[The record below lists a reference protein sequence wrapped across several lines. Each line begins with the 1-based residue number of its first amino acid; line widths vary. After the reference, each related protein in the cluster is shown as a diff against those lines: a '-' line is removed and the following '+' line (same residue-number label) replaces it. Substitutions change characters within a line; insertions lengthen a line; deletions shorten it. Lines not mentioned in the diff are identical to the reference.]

1 VILFAPSKLPVVM
14 LPLTDKLV
22 SMPTLVI
29 LGCAFA
35 VTVPAVVALPDILP
49 DIFAVS
55 IPEIITFV
63 AFALIV

>member
-1 VILFAPSKLPVVM
+1 M

-29 LGCAFA
+29 LGCAFV
-35 VTVPAVVALPDILP
+35 VTVPAVAALPDILP